1 MPDVGEGRYL
11 LPVTL
16 RDEIRR
22 RYMAQPLVRR
32 THVVSSVALVTINL
46 AGALIVFGLIAFVI
60 PLPVEIQNS
69 WLTANLLLI
78 LALTIPTLIYG
89 FACMLLLNRPVLRWV
104 RARRAPTDAEKLWL
118 LAIPRWTLVY
128 HAIGWLL
135 AVGIFAGFNG
145 SRYTTDFALIIAQVV
160 ALAGVSASALAY
172 LVSERLLRGF
182 ASVALRTGVPE
193 RMRVQTVVT
202 RTMFAWGLGT
212 AAPVAGL
219 VLVGNRL
226 LTDDTGAEVRP
237 VARTIVI
244 LAAIAFFVGG
254 LMIVLAARATSDPV
268 RQLRLALAQV
278 ERGDLGATLPVYDA
292 TEIGLLQSGFNEM
305 AEGLRERERMRDLF
319 DRHVGGDV
327 ARAALRGGV
336 QLGGEARYGGILF
349 ADVIGSTALATER
362 EPAEVVALLNRFFEI
377 VIDVVHAHGGWIN
390 KFEGDAALAVWGIP
404 LPVDDLEA
412 HILAAA
418 RELGARLQEELP
430 EVPAGIG
437 VTAGEMVA
445 GNVGVAERY
454 EYTVIG
460 DPVTEASRLSE
471 VAKKFPGRVVANA
484 VLLDAAGD
492 EATHWEHKNAVR
504 ARGRQAETAI
514 AVTRPSGDTP

>member
-1 MPDVGEGRYL
+1 
-11 LPVTL
+11 VTL
-16 RDEIRR
+16 RAEIRR
-22 RYMAQPLVRR
+22 RYMAQPIIRR
-32 THVVSSVALVTINL
+32 AHVVSSLALITINL
-46 AGALIVFGLIAFVI
+46 AGALIVFALIGFVI
-60 PLPVEIQNS
+60 PLPVEVQDS
-69 WLTANLLLI
+69 WLRANLVLI
-78 LALTIPTLIYG
+78 LVLTLPTVAYG
-89 FACMLLLNRPVLRWV
+89 HACAYLLNRPVLRWV
-104 RARRAPTDAEKLWL
+104 RARRQPTDAEKLWL
-118 LAIPRWTLVY
+118 LAVPRWTLVY
-128 HAIGWLL
+128 HAVGWLI
-135 AVGIFAGFNG
+135 AVGVFATFNG
-145 SRYTTDFALIIAQVV
+145 SRFTPEVALIIAQVV
-160 ALAGVSASALAY
+160 AIAGVVASAMAY

-182 ASVALRTGVPE
+182 AGVALRTGVPE
-193 RMRVQTVVT
+193 RMRVHTVVT

-244 LAAIAFFVGG
+244 LATIAFFVGG
-254 LMIVLAARATSDPV
+254 MMILLAARATSDPV

-336 QLGGEARYGGILF
+336 QLRGEARYGGILF
-349 ADVIGSTALATER
+349 ADVIGSTTLATER

-404 LPVDDLEA
+404 LPMDDLEA
-412 HILAAA
+412 QLLTAA
-418 RELGARLQEELP
+418 RELGARLQAELP

-484 VLLDAAGD
+484 VLLESAGP
-492 EATHWEHKNAVR
+492 EADHWEQKNPVR
-504 ARGRQAETAI
+504 ARGRLAETPI
-514 AVTRPSGDTP
+514 AVTRDESPRS

>member
-1 MPDVGEGRYL
+1 MQDSW
-11 LPVTL
+11 
-16 RDEIRR
+16 IR
-22 RYMAQPLVRR
+22 P
-32 THVVSSVALVTINL
+32 N
-46 AGALIVFGLIAFVI
+46 
-60 PLPVEIQNS
+60 
-69 WLTANLLLI
+69 LI
-78 LALTIPTLIYG
+78 LILVLTLPTIAYG
-89 FACMLLLNRPVLRWV
+89 FACVYLLNRPVLRWV
-104 RARRAPTDAEKLWL
+104 RSRRQPTDAEKLWL

-128 HAIGWLL
+128 HAAGWLI
-135 AVGIFAGFNG
+135 AVGVFATFNG
-145 SRYTTDFALIIAQVV
+145 ARYNHEVGLIIAQVV
-160 ALAGVSASALAY
+160 ALAGVSASAMAY

-182 ASVALRTGVPE
+182 AGVALRTGLPE
-193 RMRVQTVVT
+193 RVRVQTVVT

-226 LTDDTGAEVRP
+226 LADDTIAEVP
-237 VARTIVI
+237 TVARTVVI
-244 LAAIAFFVGG
+244 LAAIAFVVGG
-254 LMIVLAARATSDPV
+254 VMIAIAARATSDPV
-268 RQLRLALAQV
+268 RQLRFALAQV

-336 QLGGEARYGGILF
+336 QLRGEARYGGILF

-362 EPAEVVALLNRFFEI
+362 EPAEVVALLNQFFEI

-404 LPVDDLEA
+404 LAVDDLEA
-412 HILAAA
+412 QILSAA
-418 RELGARLQEELP
+418 RELGARLQAELP

-471 VAKKFPGRVVANA
+471 VAKRFPGRVVANA
-484 VLLDAAGD
+484 ALLDAAGD
-492 EATHWEHKNAVR
+492 EAAHWEHKNTVR
-504 ARGRQAETAI
+504 ARGRLAETAI
-514 AVTRPSGDTP
+514 AVTRS

>member
-1 MPDVGEGRYL
+1 
-11 LPVTL
+11 
-16 RDEIRR
+16 
-22 RYMAQPLVRR
+22 MAQPVVRR
-32 THVVSSVALVTINL
+32 AHVMSLLALVTINL
-46 AGALIVFGLIAFVI
+46 AGAMIVFGLVAFVI
-60 PLPVEIQNS
+60 PLPVGMQDS
-69 WLTANLLLI
+69 WIRPNLI
-78 LALTIPTLIYG
+78 LILVLTLPTIAYG
-89 FACMLLLNRPVLRWV
+89 FACVYLLNRPVLRWV
-104 RARRAPTDAEKLWL
+104 RSRRQPTDAEKLWL

-128 HAIGWLL
+128 HAAGWLI
-135 AVGIFAGFNG
+135 AVGVFATFNG
-145 SRYTTDFALIIAQVV
+145 ARYNHEVGLIIAQVV
-160 ALAGVSASALAY
+160 ALAGVSASAMAY

-182 ASVALRTGVPE
+182 AGVALRTGLPE
-193 RMRVQTVVT
+193 RVRVQTVVT

-226 LTDDTGAEVRP
+226 LADDTIAEVP
-237 VARTIVI
+237 TVARTVVI
-244 LAAIAFFVGG
+244 LAAIAFVVGG
-254 LMIVLAARATSDPV
+254 VMIAIAARATSDPV
-268 RQLRLALAQV
+268 RQLRFALAQV

-336 QLGGEARYGGILF
+336 QLRGEARYGGILF

-362 EPAEVVALLNRFFEI
+362 EPAEVVALLNQFFEI

-404 LPVDDLEA
+404 LAVDDLEA
-412 HILAAA
+412 QILSAA
-418 RELGARLQEELP
+418 RELGARLQAELP

-471 VAKKFPGRVVANA
+471 VAKRFPGRVVANA
-484 VLLDAAGD
+484 ALLDAAGD
-492 EATHWEHKNAVR
+492 EAAHWEHKNTVR
-504 ARGRQAETAI
+504 ARGRLAETAI
-514 AVTRPSGDTP
+514 AVTRS

>member
-1 MPDVGEGRYL
+1 M
-11 LPVTL
+11 TL
-16 RDEIRR
+16 RDEISR
-22 RYMAQPLVRR
+22 RYAAQPLARR
-32 THVVSSVALVTINL
+32 VYVVSTVGLVTINL
-46 AGALIVFGLIAFVI
+46 AGALVVFGLIAFVI
-60 PLPVEIQNS
+60 PLPGEVPDSLIAANALLAAV
-69 WLTANLLLI
+69 LT
-78 LALTIPTLIYG
+78 TPTVVYG
-89 FACMLLLNRPVLRWV
+89 IACMYVVNRPVVRWA
-104 RARRAPTDAEKLWL
+104 RAGRQPTDAEKLWL

-128 HAIGWLL
+128 HAIGWLI
-135 AVGIFAGFNG
+135 AVAVFAGFNG
-145 SRYTTDFALIIAQVV
+145 PRYSPQVGVIIAQVV
-160 ALAGVSASALAY
+160 AIAGVSASALAY

-182 ASVALRTGVPE
+182 ASIALRTGVPE
-193 RMRVQTVVT
+193 RLRVHTVVT

-226 LTDDTGAEVRP
+226 LTDDTAADVGTA
-237 VARTIVI
+237 ARTIVI

-254 LMIVLAARATSDPV
+254 TMIVLAARATSDPV

-292 TEIGLLQSGFNEM
+292 TEVGLLQAGFNEM

-327 ARAALRGGV
+327 ARAALQGGV

-349 ADVIGSTALATER
+349 ADVIGSTTLATER

-412 HILAAA
+412 HLLTAA
-418 RELGARLQEELP
+418 RELGARLQAELP

-484 VLLDAAGD
+484 VLLDGAGD
-492 EATHWEHKNAVR
+492 EAAHWEHRNTVR
-504 ARGRQAETAI
+504 ARGRLSDTAI
-514 AVTRPSGDTP
+514 AVTRS

>member
-1 MPDVGEGRYL
+1 MTL
-11 LPVTL
+11 L
-16 RDEIRR
+16 DEIRR
-22 RYMAQPLVRR
+22 RYLAQPVARR
-32 THVVSSVALVTINL
+32 VHVTSSVALVTINL

-60 PLPVEIQNS
+60 PLPVEMQES
-69 WLTANLLLI
+69 GVRANLVLAA
-78 LALTIPTLIYG
+78 ALTLPTVAYG
-89 FACMLLLNRPVLRWV
+89 HVCAFLVTRPMLRWV
-104 RARRAPTDAEKLWL
+104 SAGRVPTDIEKLWL
-118 LAIPRWTLVY
+118 LTIPRWTLVF
-128 HAIGWLL
+128 HAAGWLV
-135 AVGIFAGFNG
+135 AVGVFAGFNG
-145 SRYTTDFALIIAQVV
+145 MRYTPEVALIIAQVV
-160 ALAGVSASALAY
+160 AIAGVSASALAY

-182 ASVALRTGVPE
+182 AAVALRTGVPE
-193 RMRVQTVVT
+193 RMRVHTVVT

-226 LTDDTGAEVRP
+226 LTDDTIAEVST

-244 LAAIAFFVGG
+244 LTAIAFGVGG
-254 LMIVLAARATSDPV
+254 MMILLAARATSDPV
-268 RQLRLALAQV
+268 RQLRVALAQV
-278 ERGDLGATLPVYDA
+278 ERGDLGVTLPVYDA

-327 ARAALRGGV
+327 ARAALQGGV

-349 ADVIGSTALATER
+349 ADVIGSTTLATER

-377 VIDVVHAHGGWIN
+377 VIDVVHTHGGWIN

-404 LPVDDLEA
+404 LPVDDLEE
-412 HILAAA
+412 HLLAAA
-418 RELGARLQEELP
+418 RELGARLQTELP

-471 VAKKFPGRVVANA
+471 VAKKFPSRVVANA
-484 VLLDAAGD
+484 VLLEAAGP
-492 EATHWEHKNAVR
+492 EAEQWEHQSAVR
-504 ARGRQAETAI
+504 ARGRAAETPI
-514 AVTRPSGDTP
+514 AVTRS

>member
-1 MPDVGEGRYL
+1 
-11 LPVTL
+11 
-16 RDEIRR
+16 
-22 RYMAQPLVRR
+22 
-32 THVVSSVALVTINL
+32 VTINL
-46 AGALIVFGLIAFVI
+46 AGAMIVFGLVAFVI
-60 PLPVEIQNS
+60 PLPVGMQDS
-69 WLTANLLLI
+69 WIRPNLI
-78 LALTIPTLIYG
+78 LILVLTLPTIAYG
-89 FACMLLLNRPVLRWV
+89 FACVYLLNRPVLRWV
-104 RARRAPTDAEKLWL
+104 RSRRQPTDAEKLWL

-128 HAIGWLL
+128 HAAGWLI
-135 AVGIFAGFNG
+135 AVGVFATFNG
-145 SRYTTDFALIIAQVV
+145 ARYNHEVGLIIAQVV
-160 ALAGVSASALAY
+160 ALAGVSASAMAY

-182 ASVALRTGVPE
+182 AGVALRTGLPE
-193 RMRVQTVVT
+193 RVRVQTVVT

-226 LTDDTGAEVRP
+226 LADDTIAEVP
-237 VARTIVI
+237 TVARTVVI
-244 LAAIAFFVGG
+244 LAAIAFVVGG
-254 LMIVLAARATSDPV
+254 VMIAIAARATSDPV
-268 RQLRLALAQV
+268 RQLRFALAQV

-336 QLGGEARYGGILF
+336 QLRGEARYGGILF

-362 EPAEVVALLNRFFEI
+362 EPAEVVALLNQFFEI

-404 LPVDDLEA
+404 LAVDDLEA
-412 HILAAA
+412 QILSAA
-418 RELGARLQEELP
+418 RELGARLQAELP

-471 VAKKFPGRVVANA
+471 VAKRFPGRVVANA
-484 VLLDAAGD
+484 ALLDAAGD
-492 EATHWEHKNAVR
+492 EAAHWEHKNTVR
-504 ARGRQAETAI
+504 ARGRLAETAI
-514 AVTRPSGDTP
+514 AVTRS